1 MNLCNIQ
8 YKLKKE
14 VWAKTVR
21 RVFFSQLWNLMT
33 AAADD
38 LIIKL
43 LLLLGALLT
52 AIKSMC

>member
-43 LLLLGALLT
+43 LLLLGALLK
-52 AIKSMC
+52 AKKSMC